1 MTSTKSPPADTKTGL
16 EAGASSYLTNPV
28 DYLNLTQAVEKMLG
42 S

>member
-1 MTSTKSPPADTKTGL
+1 MTSTKSPPADIKTGL
-16 EAGASSYLTNPV
+16 EGRASIYLTKPV